1 MHRIGT
7 IRGASG
13 RLPLHAALAAFG
25 IAILAGCGQPE
36 VGSPVALAETPA
48 VVATPSPPSTLAEVL
63 KRVQQAVVQIKT
75 PSGTGSGFFFDDS
88 GLVLTNAHVVEGFSK
103 VTVLVRGTGL
113 LESLGQTA
121 DVLGVDEEVD
131 LAVVSLGTGGH
142 PVLELGNSD
151 AISLGDDVAAIG
163 YPLSPWL
170 GEDIVVTKGIVSSR
184 RRVEGAEL
192 IQTDAALNAGASGGP
207 LITMDGTV
215 IGINTISVGTAV
227 TSVEGVGLAIPSND
241 AKELL
246 PSLIA
251 GGPLV
256 D

>member
-1 MHRIGT
+1 
-7 IRGASG
+7 
-13 RLPLHAALAAFG
+13 
-25 IAILAGCGQPE
+25 
-36 VGSPVALAETPA
+36 
-48 VVATPSPPSTLAEVL
+48 LAEVL

-121 DVLGVDEEVD
+121 DVLGVDEEAD

-163 YPLSPWL
+163 YPLSSWL

-227 TSVEGVGLAIPSND
+227 TSVEGVGLAIPIND
-241 AKELL
+241 AKKLL